1 MYNKNWLIL
10 LLFPLSLICSSCQ
23 WREAKAVITLADS
36 LDQSQHLI
44 WEDTATLAQT
54 IRQLDNPLGRLFMHS
69 TLGKAYYYMGRNLE
83 DKYQQVAEAA
93 ECYIEADR
101 LHIDD
106 PIYRGRVNSCMGYI
120 CAQNNNDSLALIF
133 YERAN
138 KDFQKSGEEWYCA
151 QTLLDRSEFNINL
164 QNYTVADSLLQIA
177 RTYQMGRAYQ
187 ARYYETLGVYFYKQ
201 QQYDSALVYL
211 TKGLDYW
218 QTEEDKTF
226 SCLKIMQIYYKL
238 NLLDKALSYARFILQ
253 YSHNPNYISNAYYCL
268 MLDAN
273 RKNDANL
280 LNQYSQARADAMK
293 LLLNQTN
300 RYAEALP
307 QLERYLSD
315 PYPWRKGWIAIS
327 SFLIVFVVSGF
338 VYWYR
343 NQIARR
349 QIYNLSAH
357 LQDKEMRLSQELY
370 YRQFG
375 EKISVVIDR
384 YHIPH
389 KRWREYDNLK
399 KDLNPWL
406 HEWISRLDT
415 LPLSDREKIFCTI
428 SLIYS
433 HMTDVEIAEYLC
445 YDKHG
450 IRIFKSRILK
460 KIGIHS
466 SEFPTYLRNLS
477 VGE

>member
-1 MYNKNWLIL
+1 
-10 LLFPLSLICSSCQ
+10 
-23 WREAKAVITLADS
+23 
-36 LDQSQHLI
+36 
-44 WEDTATLAQT
+44 
-54 IRQLDNPLGRLFMHS
+54 
-69 TLGKAYYYMGRNLE
+69 
-83 DKYQQVAEAA
+83 
-93 ECYIEADR
+93 
-101 LHIDD
+101 
-106 PIYRGRVNSCMGYI
+106 
-120 CAQNNNDSLALIF
+120 
-133 YERAN
+133 
-138 KDFQKSGEEWYCA
+138 
-151 QTLLDRSEFNINL
+151 
-164 QNYTVADSLLQIA
+164 
-177 RTYQMGRAYQ
+177 
-187 ARYYETLGVYFYKQ
+187 
-201 QQYDSALVYL
+201 
-211 TKGLDYW
+211 
-218 QTEEDKTF
+218 
-226 SCLKIMQIYYKL
+226 
-238 NLLDKALSYARFILQ
+238 
-253 YSHNPNYISNAYYCL
+253 

-273 RKNDANL
+273 CKNDANL

-349 QIYNLSAH
+349 QIDNLSAH

-428 SLIYS
+428 SLVYS